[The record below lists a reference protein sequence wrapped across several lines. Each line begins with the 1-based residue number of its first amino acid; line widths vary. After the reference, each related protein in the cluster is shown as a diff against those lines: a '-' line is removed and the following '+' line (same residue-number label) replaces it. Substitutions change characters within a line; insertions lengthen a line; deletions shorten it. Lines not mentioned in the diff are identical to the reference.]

1 MDFDSFSSRI
11 GTRQI
16 EVAAPNT
23 INQTITHCLWNLLLE
38 HVLDLRENE
47 WLVPLINEKD
57 NLTGADA
64 RLMLITASALV
75 NWIVAKDAGLTT

>member
-1 MDFDSFSSRI
+1 MIYETPLQHGVFRLREKSPISHQMDFDSFSSRI

-47 WLVPLINEKD
+47 CLVHL
-57 NLTGADA
+57 
-64 RLMLITASALV
+64 
-75 NWIVAKDAGLTT
+75 